1 MRTLTR
7 TAAALGLIG
16 AVAIGT
22 TVPVMAQGVYL
33 NAPGVHV
40 GVGQPYHRHY
50 GYYDHPY
57 YRDHPYHRHYD
68 EHYGYGYR

>member
-22 TVPVMAQGVYL
+22 TVPVIAQGVYL
-33 NAPGVHV
+33 NAPGVHI
-40 GVGQPYHRHY
+40 GVGHPYHRHY

-57 YRDHPYHRHYD
+57 YRDHPYHRHYY